1 MAKKKVNT
9 ESQGNAA
16 LNMMAQMMASMQ
28 GGNAPDSIPAPNV
41 PVETPPVPAAAIGLQ
56 SQVVD
61 RLKAEIADLEAEL
74 KGIGKPTKRHAK
86 ELRDELKAEL
96 ENRKKVLKQMSGA
109 GSAGGSKPGEGGK
122 AQSKRGKSG
131 YPAGASLS
139 TQSNRSAMWLRRV
152 GGLAVA
158 AVLLTA
164 GCDEPAPPPGTAEAP
179 PPGTAENLRADYER
193 VVRERDELKANFEK
207 EKGDIDKTWRQ
218 RVADKEQ
225 KITELTADNAN
236 LRQRLLTVE
245 SAMDQIPLVDAARSR
260 SVMWLHL
267 TYGLIIFCFLLVL
280 AAVLW
285 VHANL
290 RERVR
295 MYVMQQ
301 AKLVRS
307 REIVDVDEQIVQR

>member
-1 MAKKKVNT
+1 
-9 ESQGNAA
+9 
-16 LNMMAQMMASMQ
+16 
-28 GGNAPDSIPAPNV
+28 
-41 PVETPPVPAAAIGLQ
+41 
-56 SQVVD
+56 
-61 RLKAEIADLEAEL
+61 
-74 KGIGKPTKRHAK
+74 
-86 ELRDELKAEL
+86 
-96 ENRKKVLKQMSGA
+96 
-109 GSAGGSKPGEGGK
+109 
-122 AQSKRGKSG
+122 
-131 YPAGASLS
+131 
-139 TQSNRSAMWLRRV
+139 MWLRRV

-164 GCDEPAPPPGTAEAP
+164 GCDKPAP

-236 LRQRLLTVE
+236 LRQRLLAVE

>member
-131 YPAGASLS
+131 KASDTPVHFNREDRGECCSL
-139 TQSNRSAMWLRRV
+139 NEVWRSAAPSRACEQA
-152 GGLAVA
+152 GGCAR
-158 AVLLTA
+158 
-164 GCDEPAPPPGTAEAP
+164 PPGR
-179 PPGTAENLRADYER
+179 RACRSYVKAIISR
-193 VVRERDELKANFEK
+193 RKANA
-207 EKGDIDKTWRQ
+207 I
-218 RVADKEQ
+218 
-225 KITELTADNAN
+225 
-236 LRQRLLTVE
+236 
-245 SAMDQIPLVDAARSR
+245 
-260 SVMWLHL
+260 
-267 TYGLIIFCFLLVL
+267 LIYAF
-280 AAVLW
+280 
-285 VHANL
+285 
-290 RERVR
+290 
-295 MYVMQQ
+295 
-301 AKLVRS
+301 
-307 REIVDVDEQIVQR
+307 

>member
-1 MAKKKVNT
+1 M
-9 ESQGNAA
+9 
-16 LNMMAQMMASMQ
+16 
-28 GGNAPDSIPAPNV
+28 
-41 PVETPPVPAAAIGLQ
+41 
-56 SQVVD
+56 
-61 RLKAEIADLEAEL
+61 
-74 KGIGKPTKRHAK
+74 
-86 ELRDELKAEL
+86 
-96 ENRKKVLKQMSGA
+96 
-109 GSAGGSKPGEGGK
+109 
-122 AQSKRGKSG
+122 
-131 YPAGASLS
+131 S

-164 GCDEPAPPPGTAEAP
+164 GCDEPAPPPGTAE
-179 PPGTAENLRADYER
+179 NLRADYER
-193 VVRERDELKANFEK
+193 VVRERDELKANFEKEKGDIDKTWVRERDELKANFEK

>member
-131 YPAGASLS
+131 KASD
-139 TQSNRSAMWLRRV
+139 TPVHFNREDRVYSAKSAIFR
-152 GGLAVA
+152 GGRAPYQPFSGR
-158 AVLLTA
+158 TA
-164 GCDEPAPPPGTAEAP
+164 GTEPGRYDLALSWGRTCAVVGTDSESP
-179 PPGTAENLRADYER
+179 RASEDG
-193 VVRERDELKANFEK
+193 RDT
-207 EKGDIDKTWRQ
+207 GWRPSG
-218 RVADKEQ
+218 ACES
-225 KITELTADNAN
+225 I
-236 LRQRLLTVE
+236 RQSRTV
-245 SAMDQIPLVDAARSR
+245 
-260 SVMWLHL
+260 
-267 TYGLIIFCFLLVL
+267 
-280 AAVLW
+280 
-285 VHANL
+285 
-290 RERVR
+290 
-295 MYVMQQ
+295 
-301 AKLVRS
+301 
-307 REIVDVDEQIVQR
+307 